1 MMLKSV
7 LSALVHLGLA
17 AAASSSSAPASTTQ
31 SGSPSPTISIFFPN
45 TARPTDGPIVTPL
58 ADASVVSV
66 KEPLTTVAVCIN
78 FVSRH
83 SCEADML
90 QTFTVGG
97 TTLLEYNEVNTDEGM
112 TGMLTV
118 ETRTIHGGCTIHE
131 AATCSVSFST
141 AIASFSTNMVETT
154 TYPASEVTYVPV
166 TITAGAEKLPKATQ
180 TSGTGGPSGT
190 GKPNSGP
197 KATGM
202 PNLALL
208 GGAAVFGNVYGISTE
223 FWISAWKDIIAD
235 IDWVASL
242 KISAK
247 FGYSSASPERV
258 PVW

>member
-7 LSALVHLGLA
+7 LPALVHLGLA
-17 AAASSSSAPASTTQ
+17 AAAASSSAPASTTQ

-58 ADASVVSV
+58 ADASVVGV

-83 SCEADML
+83 SCEADLL

-97 TTLLEYNEVNTDEGM
+97 TTLLEYNEVNTDDGM
-112 TGMLTV
+112 TG
-118 ETRTIHGGCTIHE
+118 TIHGGCTIHE

-154 TYPASEVTYVPV
+154 TYPASEITYVPV

-197 KATGM
+197 KVTGM

-208 GGAAVFGNVYGISTE
+208 GGVAVVGAAL
-223 FWISAWKDIIAD
+223 AM
-235 IDWVASL
+235 
-242 KISAK
+242 
-247 FGYSSASPERV
+247 
-258 PVW
+258 